1 MNKKFRK
8 SRGLRNCCN
17 IPYQVR
23 NPILSD
29 ATVSPPD
36 GWLLLHPRAR
46 YLDHP
51 AIHRQGG
58 ADHVHVGRGRRP
70 LPLGEGAFRGG
81 AGGAECESVGCGV
94 SVLGTR
100 RQRERK
106 VHGWHSGLWNGKIFQ
121 LLTSLTYSGQT
132 LLTLWPST
140 KVFLSFVNLNMHH

>member
-1 MNKKFRK
+1 MNKNSESPGAWETAATFLTRLETQ
-8 SRGLRNCCN
+8 SSLT
-17 IPYQVR
+17 Q
-23 NPILSD
+23 LSARPT
-29 ATVSPPD
+29 ATPAPA
-36 GWLLLHPRAR
+36 GR

-51 AIHRQGG
+51 AVHRQGG

-81 AGGAECESVGCGV
+81 AGGAECESMGCGI